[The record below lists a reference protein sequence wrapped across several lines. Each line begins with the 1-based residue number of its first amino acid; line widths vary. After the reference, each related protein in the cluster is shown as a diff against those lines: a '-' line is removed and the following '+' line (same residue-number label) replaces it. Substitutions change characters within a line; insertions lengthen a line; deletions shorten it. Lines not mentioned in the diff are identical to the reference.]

1 MSITFADDGDQHFI
15 LKNILQNLILHYNR
29 ALVAYDFVGMPSY
42 LYILNEH
49 TPWKNPYLA

>member
-29 ALVAYDFVGMPSY
+29 ALVAYDFVGMLSY